1 MKKLP
6 FILLISVLFWSSC
19 EEIPPVLNPN
29 MGGGGNNPTPV
40 ENQQRQ
46 VLIEEFTGVR
56 CVNCPAGSD
65 AIQTLLG
72 IHGERLVAVSIHAG
86 FFSPPYPENQY
97 DFRTTEGNSL
107 LTYLGEPLGFP
118 TAVVDRKLFNGEQ
131 DLQLGQSQWAGFI
144 ADDLATPPSV
154 KIGIEPNFNTATRE
168 LKVKATFY
176 IQEDIPY
183 PDVHVSVMITES
195 NIVDEQLTP
204 AGKNPNYVHRH
215 VLRGMMTSYDGD
227 LLTEFPAEGVNITRN
242 FTMTLP
248 DAWVA
253 ENCHVVVFV
262 HRSGTDKE
270 VYQVH
275 EVKVIE

>member
-1 MKKLP
+1 MKKIIS
-6 FILLISVLFWSSC
+6 ILLIGALYWSSC
-19 EEIPPVLNPN
+19 EEIPPVLNPD
-29 MGGGGNNPTPV
+29 MGGNNNNPTPV

-56 CVNCPAGSD
+56 CVNCPAGSE

-118 TAVVDRKLFNGEQ
+118 TAVVDRKLFTGEQ

-144 ADDLATPPSV
+144 AEEQTLPPSV
-154 KIGIEPNFNTATRE
+154 KIGIEPDFNTNTRE
-168 LKVKATFY
+168 LKVKATLY
-176 IQEDIPY
+176 VQEDIPY
-183 PDVHVSVMITES
+183 PDVHISVMITES
-195 NIVDEQLTP
+195 NIADEQLTP

-227 LLTEFPAEGVNITRN
+227 PVTEFLAASVVITRD
-242 FTMTLP
+242 FTMMLP
-248 DAWVA
+248 DSWVA
-253 ENCHVVVFV
+253 DNCHVVVFL
-262 HRSGTDKE
+262 HKGGTNKE

-275 EVKVIE
+275 EVKVTE